1 MNEQEPTITGTV
13 TNETAAAVFSL
24 LREDIQTLR
33 QDNRDRHRDIVHR
46 LDTING
52 RVHRHDRELA
62 DIQGKMVTRKQL
74 WAGAGTI
81 VFAAASLF
89 AWLYEQFHTIVT
101 K

>member
-1 MNEQEPTITGTV
+1 MNESEPTVTGAV
-13 TNETAAAVFSL
+13 SNETAAAVFSL
-24 LREDIQTLR
+24 LREDIQNLR
-33 QDNRDRHRDIVHR
+33 QDNKDRHTDIVHR

-62 DIQGKMVTRKQL
+62 DIQGRMVTRKQL

-81 VFAAASLF
+81 VVTAATLF
-89 AWLYEQFHTIVT
+89 AWLYEQFHPAL